1 VRSPGPSALAG
12 ACALALALVGVAG
25 GQARAATLEGRV
37 EAGGRGLGF
46 TKVTA
51 YASGPA
57 RSRML
62 AADVAGRRGAFALR
76 FKRPR
81 RASAV
86 VYLVAAGGSAP
97 ANPRQ
102 IRLLAVAGLADELP
116 RRLRVNELTTVAAAY
131 SLARFLRG
139 VRVAGPSPGLPNAA
153 GTVRNLVTARGTA
166 AQAITTSPNGP
177 ETDSL
182 ATFNTL
188 ANIVGGCVRGTP
200 RGCRRL
206 FRAARPAGERGPR
219 DTLAAVHRIAL
230 DPASKARRIFRLR
243 KPPVFRP
250 RLQAAPS
257 SWVLTLKHTDG
268 EYNGPGRMAF
278 DSQGNIWVTNNF
290 LYPPPSTASGP
301 TVIGLDPTGAPRPG
315 NPFSGGGILG
325 AWWGIA
331 VDAADRVWLSNF
343 TGNDP
348 NDWNDPGFEG
358 GDNVALLGPDGDPIS
373 TDAGYTEGPFL
384 GPQGIAVSQNGDV
397 WFANHTSDTVVRYR
411 GGDHADS
418 QLISGGGL
426 HNPFA
431 IEIDADGNAWVDNG
445 SLDPSA
451 EGSVTKIDPDGQIV
465 DTYPVPEMR
474 SPQGIAFDSAGDLWI
489 ASLEDDNVTW
499 LDPEGNVRDQFRVP
513 SIEGPWSIAIDGDD
527 NVWVASFV
535 GRKVTKLCGGPS
547 ARCPRG
553 LEPGDP
559 ISPPLTGFGNGGLQH
574 ITAVQVDQSGNVWA
588 ANNWAQISPT
598 IGGDGL
604 VEFIGAAAPV
614 KTPLIGPPEPPG

>member
-1 VRSPGPSALAG
+1 MRSLTPRALAG
-12 ACALALALVGVAG
+12 ACALASALAVMAG
-25 GQARAATLEGRV
+25 GHAQGATLKGKV

-46 TKVTA
+46 AKVTA
-51 YASGPA
+51 YVSGPA
-57 RSRML
+57 RARAL
-62 AADVAGRRGAFALR
+62 ASGVTGRRGAFTLR
-76 FKRPR
+76 FQRPH

-86 VYLVAAGGSAP
+86 VYVVASGGNASAR
-97 ANPRQ
+97 PRQ
-102 IRLLAVAGLADELP
+102 VRLLAVAGPADGLP
-116 RRLRVNELTTVAAAY
+116 RRLRVNELATVAAAY

-139 VRVAGPSPGLPNAA
+139 VTVAGTSPGLPNAA
-153 GTVRNLVTARGTA
+153 RTVRNLVTARGTA
-166 AQAITTSPNGP
+166 AQAISTPPNGP
-177 ETDSL
+177 DTDSL

-200 RGCRRL
+200 RACRRL
-206 FRAARPAGERGPR
+206 FRAARPAGERRPR

-268 EYNGPGRMAF
+268 EFNGPGRMAF

-301 TVIGLDPTGAPRPG
+301 TVIGLDPTGAPREG

-343 TGNDP
+343 TGDDP
-348 NDWNDPGFEG
+348 SDWNDPDFEG
-358 GDNVALLGPDGDPIS
+358 GDNVALLGPDGAPIS

-384 GPQGIAVSQNGDV
+384 GPQGIAVSRNGDV

-411 GGDHADS
+411 GGDPTDS

-451 EGSVTKIDPDGQIV
+451 EGSVTRIDPDGQIT

-474 SPQGIAFDSAGDLWI
+474 SPQGIAFDSAGDLWV

-499 LDPEGNVRDQFRVP
+499 LDPEGDVKGQFRVP

-553 LEPGDP
+553 LGTGDP

-588 ANNWAQISPT
+588 ANNWAQVSPT

-604 VEFIGAAAPV
+604 VEFIGAGAPV
-614 KTPLIGPPEPPG
+614 RTPLIGPPEPPG